1 MSRQLTP
8 GSPASR
14 IAAVGL
20 LALVIA
26 LLWLLLI
33 SPAID
38 ARKALD
44 DELRA
49 SRSLRARFQAQAT
62 TGPRD
67 RGAGAVLVAPTA
79 DVAAAM
85 LQTRLEAII
94 EDAGGIIERLEA
106 MSLPRRRGS
115 ARLDPIGATAAF
127 AATTAQLRQLLL
139 AIETDRTTMIVDE
152 LSVRA
157 EPSSPADTQ
166 GDAQQEKLRIEITV
180 RAFRPHGAAQ

>member
-1 MSRQLTP
+1 MSRHLTP

-20 LALVIA
+20 LALVVA

-49 SRSLRARFQAQAT
+49 SRALRARFQAQAT

-67 RGAGAVLVAPTA
+67 KGAGAVLIAPTA

-94 EDAGGIIERLEA
+94 EDAGGTIERLEA

-127 AATTAQLRQLLL
+127 TATTAQLRQILL
-139 AIETDRTTMIVDE
+139 ATETDGTTMIVDE

-157 EPSSPADTQ
+157 EPPSASGAP
-166 GDAQQEKLRIEITV
+166 GDAQEKLRIEITV
-180 RAFRPHGAAQ
+180 RAFRPHRAAQ